1 MDLKKIIS
9 DIVSKLTGDK
19 DLIAKFTKDP
29 ASVIKSLLGIDLDA
43 SDLASVVKGV
53 TEKLGSGALKD
64 AGGLLDKVKG
74 LFGK

>member
-9 DIVSKLTGDK
+9 DIAEKLTGDK
-19 DLIAKFTKDP
+19 DLIAKFTSDP
-29 ASVIKSLLGIDLDA
+29 AGVVKSLLGIDLDG

-53 TEKLGSGALKD
+53 TEKLGGDALKD